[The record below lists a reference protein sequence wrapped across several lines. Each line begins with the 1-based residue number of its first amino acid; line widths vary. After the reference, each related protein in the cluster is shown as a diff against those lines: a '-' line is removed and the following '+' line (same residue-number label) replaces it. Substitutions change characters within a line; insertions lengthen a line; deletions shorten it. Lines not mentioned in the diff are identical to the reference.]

1 MVEWDGSAN
10 NGATQEGE
18 TLFQGHHILN
28 YLNNQQPERLD
39 VT

>member
-1 MVEWDGSAN
+1 MVEWDRSAG

-18 TLFQGHHILN
+18 TLFRGHQILN
-28 YLNNQQPERLD
+28 YLNNQQPERVD